1 MVAMSGSIGFVGL
14 MIPHVARRF
23 VGTDHR
29 RLLPVTTL
37 FGAISL
43 IWVDVTART
52 IIAPED
58 LPIGVGNGC
67 YRRDLCYLANETPL
81 GCTNRSHSWRGA

>member
-1 MVAMSGSIGFVGL
+1 MIGVMVAMSGSIGFVGL

-58 LPIGVGNGC
+58 LPIGVATAAIGGIFVIWLMK
-67 YRRDLCYLANETPL
+67 RR
-81 GCTNRSHSWRGA
+81 